1 METMKTTTIKLEAT
15 SNNVAKA
22 IESIEKFAADKGCQ
36 IIGDLKEKKQGFLS
50 GIFNLNLNFESKS
63 KEKVLRNYLTRLEKK
78 IGMAT
83 ANKFLHFLYKKVYK
97 LETAPKVEYSEKEL
111 KIKAA
116 RKAWR
121 IALETS
127 KKAEEAY
134 KLEKGDF
141 YKTK

>member
-1 METMKTTTIKLEAT
+1 METMTTIKLEAT
-15 SNNVAKA
+15 SKNVATT
-22 IESIEKFAADKGCQ
+22 IEAIEKFAADKGFQ
-36 IIGDLKEKKQGFLS
+36 IIGDLKEKKQGFLA
-50 GIFNLNLNFESKS
+50 GIFNLNLSFESKS
-63 KEKVLRNYLTRLEKK
+63 KEKVLRNYLTRLDKK
-78 IGMAT
+78 VGMAL

-121 IALETS
+121 IALEAT
-127 KKAEEAY
+127 KQAEIAY
-134 KLEKGDF
+134 KTEKGDF

>member
-1 METMKTTTIKLEAT
+1 METIKLEAT
-15 SNNVAKA
+15 SKNVAKA
-22 IESIEKFAADKGCQ
+22 IESIEKFAADKEYQ

-63 KEKVLRNYLTRLEKK
+63 KEKVLRNYLTRLETKRM
-78 IGMAT
+78 GMAL

-97 LETAPKVEYSEKEL
+97 VETAAPKVDFSEKEL

-121 IALETS
+121 IALEAS

-134 KLEKGDF
+134 KLEKGNF

>member
-1 METMKTTTIKLEAT
+1 METMTTIKLEAT
-15 SNNVAKA
+15 SKNVAKA
-22 IESIEKFAADKGCQ
+22 IEAIEKFAADKGYQ

-63 KEKVLRNYLTRLEKK
+63 KEKVLSNYLTRLETKK
-78 IGMAT
+78 MGMAL

-97 LETAPKVEYSEKEL
+97 LDTAPKVEYSEKEL

-121 IALETS
+121 IALETA

-134 KLEKGDF
+134 KVEKGNF